1 MEFKSAIGKQI
12 CINCYVYK
20 IRRASGI
27 TFVTLRYNSQL
38 LQSVYIPEI
47 CDTPLSE
54 ICEGAFVK
62 VSATVKEEQRAP
74 YGFELTLKSFT
85 VLSRPETE
93 YEIPLTEPT
102 LGVTLDVNMKNRALT
117 MRHPK
122 ESAIIAIKGAAEFAF
137 SQFMEDSGYTRV
149 STPKIRKSH
158 SDTDY
163 ISVKYFGEN
172 ASLVKG
178 PDIYKKMC
186 MGAFDKVYETG
197 AGYSSRNRN
206 STRHLNEFTRLDFE
220 IAYPNG
226 LTDIAKIITDAI
238 NYMLNR
244 VYETQSD
251 QLQTLGVTVLQ
262 SVSIPQ
268 ITFSQAMDILKKPV
282 SAFEL
287 DPTDKAKLCKYSKD
301 EYQSEL
307 LFVTDL
313 PESERPFYAKNALI
327 LLYNGITVASGSVDI
342 SDYDEFKKA
351 LADKSG
357 YDGLK
362 SAYEYA
368 LPPHGGGV
376 IGLERFIMQLLGLE
390 NIRRATL
397 FPRDLH
403 YLEP

>member
-1 MEFKSAIGKQI
+1 MEIKSAIGKQI

-27 TFVTLRYNSQL
+27 TFVTLRYNTQL

-54 ICEGAFVK
+54 ICEGAYAEVN
-62 VSATVKEEQRAP
+62 ATVKEEKRAP
-74 YGFELTLKSFT
+74 YGFELTLKAVK
-85 VLSRPETE
+85 VLTKPTKE
-93 YEIPLTEPT
+93 YPISLTEPI

-137 SQFMEDSGYTRV
+137 SQFMEENGFIKVY
-149 STPKIRKSH
+149 TPKISKVY

-163 ISVKYFGEN
+163 ISAKYFGEN
-172 ASLVKG
+172 TSLVKG
-178 PDIYKKMC
+178 PDIYKKIC

-197 AGYSSRNRN
+197 AGYSSRNKN

-220 IAYPNG
+220 TAYPDSISDIANI
-226 LTDIAKIITDAI
+226 LTDVIKHILSRISQTRKSE
-238 NYMLNR
+238 LNC
-244 VYETQSD
+244 
-251 QLQTLGVTVLQ
+251 LGIE
-262 SVSIPQ
+262 IPQ
-268 ITFSQAMDILKKPV
+268 IKAIPELSFSQAMDIFKKPE

-301 EYQSEL
+301 KYQSEL
-307 LFVTDL
+307 IFITDL
-313 PESERPFYAKNALI
+313 PEKHRPFYAKNALM
-327 LLYNGITVASGSVDI
+327 LLYNGVRVASGSIDI
-342 SDYDEFKKA
+342 SDCDEFEKA
-351 LADKSG
+351 LSGKTG

-376 IGLERFIMQLLGLE
+376 IGLERFIMQLLKLD
-390 NIRRATL
+390 NIRYATI